1 MKLAKHNLIKEISRI
16 TKIYTVTSW
25 LHLQLLHPNRSS
37 LLKAS
42 KSSIFNLIW
51 YIKKTNLALRF
62 VKFCHLANSPV
73 NKVKMY
79 YYLAFFYCNNLKI
92 IFVLFVLFVF
102 YLYLYS
108 IFEANETLA
117 QMRNSVLVIHGSLSV
132 KYCSVFI
139 VPVFGINFQIFWISC
154 YCPNIK
160 ISRYHVLC
168 NLSNAV
174 WIWKYIDKVS
184 SSCSRLICRIAVV
197 RYFTKSTT

>member
-25 LHLQLLHPNRSS
+25 WHLQLLHPNRSS
-37 LLKAS
+37 ILKAS

-51 YIKKTNLALRF
+51 YIKKANLALRF

-117 QMRNSVLVIHGSLSV
+117 QMKKCL
-132 KYCSVFI
+132 YT
-139 VPVFGINFQIFWISC
+139 
-154 YCPNIK
+154 NIK
-160 ISRYHVLC
+160 ISGVISRYQDIMCYVIYRMQYEYGNILTKLVVAVHVW
-168 NLSNAV
+168 SAE
-174 WIWKYIDKVS
+174 
-184 SSCSRLICRIAVV
+184 
-197 RYFTKSTT
+197 

>member
-1 MKLAKHNLIKEISRI
+1 MKLVKHNLIKEISRI

-25 LHLQLLHPNRSS
+25 WHLELLHPNRSS
-37 LLKAS
+37 ILKAS

-62 VKFCHLANSPV
+62 VKFCHLTNSPV

-79 YYLAFFYCNNLKI
+79 HFLAFFYCNNLKF

-117 QMRNSVLVIHGSLSV
+117 QMKKCL
-132 KYCSVFI
+132 YT
-139 VPVFGINFQIFWISC
+139 
-154 YCPNIK
+154 NIK
-160 ISRYHVLC
+160 ISGVMSRYHVLC